1 MRIMQTMF
9 GEMQWV
15 LLSKKIQNTVK
26 ILEIHRIKNAGNI
39 KFNLMSHEDNI
50 TKSNYVYDLKIN

>member
-1 MRIMQTMF
+1 MTCI
-9 GEMQWV
+9 
-15 LLSKKIQNTVK
+15 KKN
-26 ILEIHRIKNAGNI
+26 LEIHGIKNAGNI

>member
-1 MRIMQTMF
+1 M
-9 GEMQWV
+9 
-15 LLSKKIQNTVK
+15 SKKIQNTVK